1 MILSIAWKNIWR
13 NKIRSLILIGTIA
26 FALAGAIFI
35 LGIMEGWMKERNIK
49 IIETELTHIQ
59 IHNPDFVNNFNI
71 KDTITNGSQILS
83 QIKKL
88 DFIVATEGRLKAMG
102 MVASSYS
109 SQGAIVVGIDPARDA
124 EATKVYKYLA
134 DSNSKWLDQVKRQN
148 VVIIGLKMAKD
159 LQMVNYI
166 ITETTLLKLRNLR
179 LPKSLIT
186 KLDTL
191 KGKKFHTTTK
201 FYNALEQVLTEKE
214 FDQYA
219 DLIANSCHSYK
230 LGRKIIIRMQD
241 INGNVVEE
249 AFRIIGVYD
258 TDNDMFD
265 GMYLFVKKSYLEKLL
280 DVPPGTVNEIAII
293 TDNQK
298 EIEHYKAI
306 LKQKYP
312 DLLIE
317 SIFDMDPTMRVMTSL
332 IWIYYA
338 IFEAFI
344 LFALSFGIVN
354 TMLMAVMERTK
365 ELGMLMAIGMNRRR
379 IFSMIMNESIL
390 LTLTGGI
397 IGIIIG
403 YFLVLYTGHTGI
415 NLSKYAQQGME
426 ALGYSAI
433 IYPQTSPMLIFE
445 TTILVIITGMLA
457 AIYPALKAL
466 KLKPAQAL
474 RTDV

>member
-1 MILSIAWKNIWR
+1 
-13 NKIRSLILIGTIA
+13 
-26 FALAGAIFI
+26 
-35 LGIMEGWMKERNIK
+35 
-49 IIETELTHIQ
+49 
-59 IHNPDFVNNFNI
+59 
-71 KDTITNGSQILS
+71 
-83 QIKKL
+83 
-88 DFIVATEGRLKAMG
+88 
-102 MVASSYS
+102 
-109 SQGAIVVGIDPARDA
+109 
-124 EATKVYKYLA
+124 
-134 DSNSKWLDQVKRQN
+134 
-148 VVIIGLKMAKD
+148 
-159 LQMVNYI
+159 
-166 ITETTLLKLRNLR
+166 
-179 LPKSLIT
+179 
-186 KLDTL
+186 
-191 KGKKFHTTTK
+191 
-201 FYNALEQVLTEKE
+201 
-214 FDQYA
+214 
-219 DLIANSCHSYK
+219 
-230 LGRKIIIRMQD
+230 
-241 INGNVVEE
+241 
-249 AFRIIGVYD
+249 
-258 TDNDMFD
+258 MFD